1 MINTMSDKRPKTARV
16 SSSKGALPKEDVATV
31 KELKPVREIKPIN
44 EVVEKKIHNYL
55 QKNFKNV
62 GDIER
67 QLWKNNIMWTPR

>member
-16 SSSKGALPKEDVATV
+16 SASKSALPKEDVATV

-67 QLWKNNIMWTPR
+67 